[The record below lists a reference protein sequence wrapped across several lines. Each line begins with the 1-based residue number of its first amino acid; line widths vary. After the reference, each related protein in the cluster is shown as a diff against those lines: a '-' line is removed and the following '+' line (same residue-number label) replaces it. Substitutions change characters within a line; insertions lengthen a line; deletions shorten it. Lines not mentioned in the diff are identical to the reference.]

1 MIAEK
6 EFESF
11 GVKYRTKQFSAARGV
26 ELLFRSNEVYP
37 TEYLEKTEVLFEFSR
52 KKKEWISLSD
62 SANIDKGVRDK
73 EGLLRPRIVLEGLLM
88 VVYDFSFG
96 FLKTWKGVKVPR
108 RFISDAKSVSTEY
121 TDPLISQLIQED
133 YASLRELE
141 EYYSLEDAFR
151 MFDIMTAKGVNAAY
165 QHEQAERES
174 KSKSR

>member
-26 ELLFRSNEVYP
+26 ELLFRSDEVYP

-96 FLKTWKGVKVPR
+96 FLKTWK
-108 RFISDAKSVSTEY
+108 
-121 TDPLISQLIQED
+121 
-133 YASLRELE
+133 
-141 EYYSLEDAFR
+141 
-151 MFDIMTAKGVNAAY
+151 
-165 QHEQAERES
+165 AEVF
-174 KSKSR
+174 

>member
-1 MIAEK
+1 
-6 EFESF
+6 
-11 GVKYRTKQFSAARGV
+11 
-26 ELLFRSNEVYP
+26 
-37 TEYLEKTEVLFEFSR
+37 
-52 KKKEWISLSD
+52 
-62 SANIDKGVRDK
+62 
-73 EGLLRPRIVLEGLLM
+73 M

-151 MFDIMTAKGVNAAY
+151 MFDIMTAK
-165 QHEQAERES
+165 ES
-174 KSKSR
+174 TPRINMSKPNVSQNQSLDS